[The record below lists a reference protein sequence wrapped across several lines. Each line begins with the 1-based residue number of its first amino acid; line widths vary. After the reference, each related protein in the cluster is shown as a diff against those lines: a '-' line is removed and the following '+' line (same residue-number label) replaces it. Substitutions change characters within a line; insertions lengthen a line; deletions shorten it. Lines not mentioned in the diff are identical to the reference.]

1 MSSDPVTTAGNPQA
15 SRPRRAPARPDP
27 HGLIQG
33 LDRLREVLHQ
43 RLDRIETLALER
55 GEAPAADPTAREQE
69 LRRRIAEL
77 EERQTRL
84 VAEAKRREQEWQ
96 NNMAQ
101 LENDR
106 KLLAEAWARI
116 ERERIEHAGSGA
128 GAGVG
133 AGSGRAASAPAA
145 PAAPVFRPAV
155 ADGTDDVI
163 SHAILRQ
170 FQALRSDVRRNANGR
185 RPHR

>member
-1 MSSDPVTTAGNPQA
+1 MSSDQATTAGSAQA

-27 HGLIQG
+27 LGLIQG

-43 RLDRIETLALER
+43 RLDRIETMALER
-55 GEAPAADPTAREQE
+55 GDAPAADPTAREQE
-69 LRRRIAEL
+69 LCRRIAEL
-77 EERQTRL
+77 EERHTRL

-96 NNMAQ
+96 NNLEQ

-106 KLLAEAWARI
+106 QLLAEAWARI
-116 ERERIEHAGSGA
+116 ERERIEHAGT
-128 GAGVG
+128 
-133 AGSGRAASAPAA
+133 GSGTGTGSGSGHAASTPAA
-145 PAAPVFRPAV
+145 APTPVFRPAV
-155 ADGTDDVI
+155 TGDPDDVI

-170 FQALRSDVRRNANGR
+170 FQALRSDVRRNATGR